1 MNRSAMLSP
10 VRIALLIGWMLICAC
25 SRQPALAPLPPEGV
39 VLAFG
44 DSITHGTGAAPGE
57 SYPLVLEKLIG
68 RRVVNAGLP
77 GEVTAGGRA
86 RLEAVLDEEK
96 PALLLL
102 CLGGNDFLRHL
113 DEATTKENLR
123 GMVELARQRGVG
135 VVLIAVPKPG
145 FGLDVPSFYAEI
157 AADARIPLEGKT
169 LERVLEKKSLKSD
182 LIHPN
187 AAGYRILAESLA
199 RLLRDCG
206 AIQGG

>member
-1 MNRSAMLSP
+1 MNRCAALP
-10 VRIALLIGWMLICAC
+10 AVRLLLLLVLALACAC
-25 SRQPALAPLPPEGV
+25 SRQPQLAPLPPDGV

-44 DSITHGTGAAPGE
+44 DSITFGTGASHGE
-57 SYPLVLEKLIG
+57 SYPVVLEKLIG
-68 RRVVNAGLP
+68 RRVVNAGVP

-113 DEATTKENLR
+113 DEAAMAGNLR
-123 GMVELARQRGVG
+123 AMVELARQRGVA

-145 FGLDVPSFYAEI
+145 LGLDVPAFYREI
-157 AADARIPLEGKT
+157 ANDAQIPLEGKS
-169 LERVLEKKSLKSD
+169 LERILGTNSLKSD

-187 AAGYRILAESLA
+187 AAGYRVLAESLA
-199 RLLRDCG
+199 RLLHKAG
-206 AIQGG
+206 AL

>member
-1 MNRSAMLSP
+1 MNRPAILSS
-10 VRIALLIGWMLICAC
+10 VRMALLIGWVLVCAC
-25 SRQPALAPLPPEGV
+25 SRQPALALAPLPPDGV

-57 SYPLVLEKLIG
+57 SYPVVLEQLIG

-77 GEVTAGGRA
+77 GEVTAEGLA
-86 RLEAVLDEEK
+86 RLEAVLDKEK

-113 DEATTKENLR
+113 DEAATKENLR
-123 GMVELARQRGVG
+123 AMVELTQQRGVG

-145 FGLDVPSFYAEI
+145 FGLDVPAFFREI

-187 AAGYRILAESLA
+187 AAGYRMLAESLA
-199 RLLRDCG
+199 RLLRDSG
-206 AIQGG
+206 AI